1 MNTEIIGLVF
11 SREKCLERSLENLSQ
26 EKTKLYKII
35 DNAMNTEIIGLDESE
50 ALPGCC
56 TVELIQQ
63 KQHLL
68 DQSQIKLKQ
77 NYIENIRIQRIK
89 TDLRKAR
96 TDTIKNI
103 VEMEIKIVNYKT
115 ELKKF

>member
-68 DQSQIKLKQ
+68 DQSKTKLH
-77 NYIENIRIQRIK
+77 
-89 TDLRKAR
+89 RKY
-96 TDTIKNI
+96 KNT
-103 VEMEIKIVNYKT
+103 KNKDRPSKGKNGHHQKYCRNG
-115 ELKKF
+115 